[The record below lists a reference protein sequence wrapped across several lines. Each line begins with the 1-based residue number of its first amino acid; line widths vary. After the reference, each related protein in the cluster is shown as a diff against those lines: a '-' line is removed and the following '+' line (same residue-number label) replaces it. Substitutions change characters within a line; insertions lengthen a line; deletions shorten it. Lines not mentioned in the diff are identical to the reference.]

1 MPNQF
6 NYGNPIVSF
15 EHQRMFRLTPD
26 DQSELEIGEKINL
39 FGSNDKQNIEMW
51 FSNPDGSYAG
61 DILLKVTDPDIGL
74 VSVPDTDGQQYE
86 YLIFNLEKIV
96 ERIGLKP
103 GRYSVSVSVY
113 QDEVSS
119 ADADSKLTL
128 MEISPSRTEVR
139 LRDIDGGL
147 STELYEFVIPSVPR
161 IYAKALLDQIFARSV
176 GGLEEGEYIDVGTDV
191 TWSSVV
197 LSQILSLYTP
207 NVTERIIQAQ
217 ATESYRLTL
226 DEILR
231 RTYYYALDS
240 LANDYLDMNVQSD
253 QFRKYIADAL
263 DKTLNEMEQREE
275 LDPRFDF
282 V

>member
-1 MPNQF
+1 MPNQL